1 MYDKHPLIVL
11 FYPKEEIIIGGIRLR
26 LPVMGRQSDEGVGS

>member
-1 MYDKHPLIVL
+1 MYDKHPLNVL
-11 FYPKEEIIIGGIRLR
+11 FYPKEEIIMRWIRLR